1 MHADQY
7 RVEPAGK
14 GLRSLQAGVKPAVA
28 GERDEN
34 CPVGHENAPSD
45 GCLKSGFHSSTKR
58 RIALDQPARTI
69 REVLYSGCGPAK
81 MEDLVASQQQADH
94 FPSPESVSRL
104 RDRRVSC

>member
-7 RVEPAGK
+7 RVEPTGK
-14 GLRSLQAGVKPAVA
+14 GPGSLQAGVKPAVA

-58 RIALDQPARTI
+58 CIALDQPARTI

-81 MEDLVASQQQADH
+81 MEDLVRQSAAGGSLP
-94 FPSPESVSRL
+94 FP
-104 RDRRVSC
+104 